1 MNARSKSFRTEGA
14 RLMMAVSCALTA
26 AAAIAVPRPI
36 TLGQTFPIAEPDTL
50 QEIRLAAGQR
60 DWQAWM
66 RKTPRDYGAFASASL
81 PAATSDDSRIFD
93 PTYSLPFDIKNAE
106 GKVLFARGT
115 KVNVYE
121 RMKLKLPGRFIVIG
135 PGEADLR
142 WLESVAKPQASDK
155 ILLASGNVL
164 EWRTRNDR
172 AVYRL
177 EPLFIERFG
186 LKAVPAIVTQEGTQ
200 LRVTEYALA
209 R

>member
-1 MNARSKSFRTEGA
+1 MNARSKSFRPEGA
-14 RLMMAVSCALTA
+14 RLMLAVSCVVTA
-26 AAAIAVPRPI
+26 AAAIASPRAI

-50 QEIRLAAGQR
+50 QEIRSAASQR

-81 PAATSDDSRIFD
+81 PNAQSNVTRIFD
-93 PTYSLPFDIKNAE
+93 PTYALPFDLKDAE

-121 RMKLKLPGRFIVIG
+121 RLKLKMPGRFIVIG
-135 PGEADLR
+135 PGEADRR
-142 WLESVAKPQASDK
+142 WLETVAKPQGSDK

-172 AVYRL
+172 QVYRL
-177 EPLFIERFG
+177 EPRFIERFG